1 MRAIFAGC
9 SNRWG
14 LFMSDLAAVVR
25 NSLHRSFVPIAGALA
40 FLAVWEVACRV
51 FSIRPV
57 LLPGPIAV
65 FGEIMTSPA
74 WFAEQTAYTM
84 GITLA
89 GFAAA
94 VVFGVLF
101 AIVIVEWKLLERL
114 LFPLFVGLN
123 SVPKVALAPLFIIW
137 FGVGDAPKIAI
148 AFLIAVFA
156 VVIDTA
162 LGLRSVPPDIVDL
175 ARTMRGSR
183 LKVLLRVKLFCAMP
197 HLFAGLKVAMS
208 LALVGAIVGEF
219 VSSQRGLGYVILSAQ
234 GMFDTTRVFAAIA
247 ILAVV
252 GVVLIE
258 AVAAVERMAM
268 PWHHSTEGQG
278 H

>member
-1 MRAIFAGC
+1 
-9 SNRWG
+9 
-14 LFMSDLAAVVR
+14 MSDPAAFFR
-25 NSLHRSFVPIAGALA
+25 SSLQRSFAPVIGALA

-65 FGEIMTSPA
+65 FGEIFASPV
-74 WFAEQTAYTM
+74 WFAQQTGYTL

-114 LFPLFVGLN
+114 LFPLFVALN

-137 FGVGDAPKIAI
+137 FGVGDTPKIAI

-252 GVVLIE
+252 GVALME
-258 AVAAVERMAM
+258 AVTIVERIVM
-268 PWHHSTEGQG
+268 PWHHSAERQG

>member
-1 MRAIFAGC
+1 MIELPRVLTAGLRKSAMPLLGAIGFI
-9 SNRWG
+9 
-14 LFMSDLAAVVR
+14 V
-25 NSLHRSFVPIAGALA
+25 I
-40 FLAVWEVACRV
+40 WEAACRLIH
-51 FSIRPV
+51 IRPI
-57 LLPGPIAV
+57 LLPSPSMIAV
-65 FGEIMTSPA
+65 ELAQSPA
-74 WFAEQTAYTM
+74 WFAEQTAYTL

-94 VVFGVLF
+94 AIFGALF
-101 AIVIVEWKLLERL
+101 AILIVEWKVLERL

-123 SVPKVALAPLFIIW
+123 SVPKVALAPLFVIW
-137 FGVGDAPKIAI
+137 FGVGDTPKVAI

-162 LGLRSVPPDIVDL
+162 LGLRSVPPDVLDL
-175 ARTMRGSR
+175 AKTLRGSR
-183 LKVLLRVKLFCAMP
+183 LKVLLRIKIFCAMP

-247 ILAVV
+247 ILAVAGV
-252 GVVLIE
+252 GLIE
-258 AVAAVERMAM
+258 AVAFVERLAM
-268 PWHHSTEGQG
+268 PWHHSRGPDGTT
-278 H
+278 

>member
-137 FGVGDAPKIAI
+137 FGVGDAPKD
-148 AFLIAVFA
+148 LVDQLRDTCKTQNKT
-156 VVIDTA
+156 VVDEY
-162 LGLRSVPPDIVDL
+162 
-175 ARTMRGSR
+175 
-183 LKVLLRVKLFCAMP
+183 KKLMP
-197 HLFAGLKVAMS
+197 ECMK
-208 LALVGAIVGEF
+208 
-219 VSSQRGLGYVILSAQ
+219 
-234 GMFDTTRVFAAIA
+234 
-247 ILAVV
+247 
-252 GVVLIE
+252 
-258 AVAAVERMAM
+258 
-268 PWHHSTEGQG
+268 
-278 H
+278 

>member
-1 MRAIFAGC
+1 MIKLPSALRK
-9 SNRWG
+9 G
-14 LFMSDLAAVVR
+14 LR
-25 NSLHRSFVPIAGALA
+25 RSGTPIAGALA
-40 FLAVWEVACRV
+40 FLVVWEAACWI

-57 LLPGPIAV
+57 LLPSPISV
-65 FGEIMTSPA
+65 FHEIMTSPA
-74 WFAEQTAYTM
+74 WFAEQTVYTV

-89 GFAAA
+89 GFVAA

-101 AIVIVEWKLLERL
+101 AVVIVEWKLLDRL

-162 LGLRSVPPDIVDL
+162 LGLRSVPPDILDL
-175 ARTMRGSR
+175 AKTMRGSR

-258 AVAAVERMAM
+258 TVAIVERLAM
-268 PWHHSTEGQG
+268 PWHYSAERQG

>member
-1 MRAIFAGC
+1 M
-9 SNRWG
+9 N
-14 LFMSDLAAVVR
+14 DLSAVVR
-25 NSLHRSFVPIAGALA
+25 NVLHRGVVPIAGALA

-51 FSIRPV
+51 LSIRPV

-65 FGEIMTSPA
+65 FGEIMMSPA
-74 WFAEQTAYTM
+74 WFAEQTAYTL

-101 AIVIVEWKLLERL
+101 AILIVEWKLLERL
-114 LFPLFVGLN
+114 LFPLFVALN

-175 ARTMRGSR
+175 ARTMRGAR

-234 GMFDTTRVFAAIA
+234 GMFDTTRVFAAIV

-252 GVVLIE
+252 GVALIE
-258 AVAAVERMAM
+258 AVALAERLAM
-268 PWHHSTEGQG
+268 PWHHSTERQG